1 MLKEAS
7 ASATRRKLLLVTGEQ
22 RSGRQAPYALTDG
35 QRLKVDVREA
45 RTREEKEQIF
55 RFRYDIEA
63 KAKKRGSFQYHAD
76 HRRHQVQ
83 DDLDV
88 GGTNLFA
95 RRDSKLVGAIR
106 ISYAWRCA
114 LGVHADFFRMRE
126 TAGSDHPSRSCI
138 ISRLIVDPASRG
150 NKLGY
155 HLLAAAYKH
164 ALQHDARIA
173 FVSCSDDLIFYFSVL
188 GFKAYMGRTR
198 HEEYGEVLPMKLDL
212 LDEKYLMMIDSPL
225 LPVLR
230 GWKQSRQPSV
240 EVRPL

>member
-1 MLKEAS
+1 MLKEAFV
-7 ASATRRKLLLVTGEQ
+7 AATRRKLSLVTGEQ
-22 RSGRQAPYALTDG
+22 SSGRQAPYAQTDRHG
-35 QRLKVDVREA
+35 LDVDVREA
-45 RTREEKEQIF
+45 RTREEKERLF

-63 KAKKRGSFQYHAD
+63 TQRGSFQYHAD

-88 GGTNLFA
+88 GGTNLFV
-95 RRDSKLVGAIR
+95 RRESKLVGAIR
-106 ISYAWRCA
+106 ISYAWRSA

-230 GWKQSRQPSV
+230 SWKQSRQPSV
-240 EVRPL
+240 EIRPI